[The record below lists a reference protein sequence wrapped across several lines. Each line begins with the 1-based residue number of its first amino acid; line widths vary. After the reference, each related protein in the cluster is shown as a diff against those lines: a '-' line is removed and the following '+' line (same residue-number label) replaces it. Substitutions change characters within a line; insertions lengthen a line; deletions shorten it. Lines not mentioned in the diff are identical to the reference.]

1 MKSVN
6 KNECIYYSVPAW
18 ITKYW
23 ADDKGHVKF
32 IMKDFD
38 DKSDES
44 DVDYLFQESV
54 EIYDGPKDTDD
65 FDPFLSPVIE
75 KALTALA
82 EGDCTNLNRKNISI
96 YIYASC
102 QYNANFRSIGRCRN
116 VMRDN
121 SGLIK
126 EYARKG
132 KLDYILMLLLTCLR
146 HTDEMDTAIK
156 EAVEN
161 VPLYLDLT
169 PLLVSAPDDSAFVL
183 PDCPVLFFNFLNPT
197 RKVESLNLED
207 YYGTVFLLP
216 LSPRYALC
224 LYDSY
229 TYRIMKEG
237 DRAVFSDDDMLL
249 INSLLVR
256 RSSTVAY
263 TETEKFP
270 ASLISELRER
280 EIPEEKD
287 RELSVFAVR
296 NRAIP
301 KMHDLRDFTN
311 EMRSFDDIEHYSENY
326 GSLSER
332 DNAIRLAYAYQILKE
347 SKSV

>member
-6 KNECIYYSVPAW
+6 KNECIYYSVPNW

-38 DKSDES
+38 DESDES

-54 EIYDGPKDTDD
+54 EIYDGPKDTDE
-65 FDPFLSPVIE
+65 FDPFLSPVME
-75 KALTALA
+75 KSLTALA
-82 EGDCTNLNRKNISI
+82 EGDSTNLNQKNISI

-102 QYNANFRSIGRCRN
+102 QFLANYKSFGRCRQ

-126 EYARKG
+126 EYTRKG
-132 KLDYILMLLLTCLR
+132 KLDYILMLLLSTLR
-146 HTDEMDTAIK
+146 HTEEVEREIK
-156 EAVEN
+156 LAVEN
-161 VPLYLDLT
+161 VPLFLDLI
-169 PLLVSAPDDSAFVL
+169 PLLVEAPEDSAFVL
-183 PDCPVLFFNFLNPT
+183 SGCPVLFFNFLNP
-197 RKVESLNLED
+197 SLMTQSPNAED
-207 YYGTVFLLP
+207 YYGAVFLLP
-216 LSPRYALC
+216 LSPHYALC

-229 TYRIMKEG
+229 TYKIIRKG

-249 INSLLVR
+249 INTLLTGD
-256 RSSTVAY
+256 SSTVAY

-270 ASLISELRER
+270 ASLIPELRNR

-301 KMHDLRDFTN
+301 KMLELRDFVG
-311 EMRSFDDIEHYSENY
+311 EMRRFDDIEHYMDNY
-326 GSLSER
+326 GYLSER

-347 SKSV
+347 S